1 MTGLL
6 VVIMGASQGIIL
18 IPKLL
23 SFFINQL
30 WAVLFRVCWEFAA
43 VECTGALKFL
53 LKSSEGFSQNVANN
67 RVL

>member
-6 VVIMGASQGIIL
+6 VVIMGASQGVIL

-23 SFFINQL
+23 SSLLINYGLLYLRDAGSLQ
-30 WAVLFRVCWEFAA
+30 WWKIHW
-43 VECTGALKFL
+43 ALKFL
-53 LKSSEGFSQNVANN
+53 IKSSAGFFQHVIHN